1 MKFKINIKSSG
12 DSWLPTWFPGL
23 GCLLGLFLS
32 LGCPH
37 RPAGEDHG
45 VSAPDVV
52 PHYINENQRLLFTF
66 FDDRAEMRTVEHINQ
81 VPRDALSDVMITDP
95 ANVMGPNMIL
105 VADLRLKGKD
115 GTYRTRPEN
124 RGEWLDRVMPK
135 TSKLTDRER
144 LMAMAQGTEETEV
157 KRSPG
162 KVQRSKAQARSIK
175 GTRKKS
181 RKTNKAGKTK
191 VAQASQPPG
200 TQFVVPKAPPSAIA
214 PKQDAQA
221 SKVLLFS
228 TSWCPSCKTARKYF
242 QSRGIPFVEL
252 DVERD
257 PKALAQYQA
266 IQRAQGLREG
276 VVPVIVING
285 RAVQGFAQGRIEALL
300 AARK

>member
-1 MKFKINIKSSG
+1 M
-12 DSWLPTWFPGL
+12 
-23 GCLLGLFLS
+23 
-32 LGCPH
+32 
-37 RPAGEDHG
+37 
-45 VSAPDVV
+45 
-52 PHYINENQRLLFTF
+52 FTF
-66 FDDRAEMRTVEHINQ
+66 FDDRAEMRTVEHLNQ
-81 VPRDALSDVMITDP
+81 VPRDALADVMITDP

-105 VADLRLKGKD
+105 VADLRQRGKD

-144 LMAMAQGTEETEV
+144 LVASAQTPGGKSGQTAPVKARRQKGKDGT
-157 KRSPG
+157 
-162 KVQRSKAQARSIK
+162 
-175 GTRKKS
+175 TRAHKKN
-181 RKTNKAGKTK
+181 RAGKRK
-191 VAQASQPPG
+191 LAQVSTPPG
-200 TQFVVPKAPPSAIA
+200 AQFVVPKAPPSAIA
-214 PKQDAQA
+214 PKQGAQA

-257 PKALAQYQA
+257 PKAMAQYQS

-276 VVPVIVING
+276 VVPVIVIDG
-285 RAVQGFAQGRIEALL
+285 RAVQGFAKGRIESLL